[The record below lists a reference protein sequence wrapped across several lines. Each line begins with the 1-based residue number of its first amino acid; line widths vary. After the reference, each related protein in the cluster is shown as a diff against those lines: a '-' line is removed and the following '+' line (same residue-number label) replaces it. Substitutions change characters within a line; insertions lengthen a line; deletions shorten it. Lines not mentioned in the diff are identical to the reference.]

1 MARKKLT
8 DEDMRAQILAGVAA
22 RMRESAAKSLA
33 AAHEVGIESKPLVPF
48 PLDKTERA
56 MLAGLAGL
64 PDQLQK
70 KLTGRGGKFAV
81 PEVIRIVVAVADS
94 FLAAEQEQQTS
105 MEWAARKLLSGVHS
119 DLLMP
124 AWRAKAR
131 KKKRTPL
138 LYQLKVALIDAKPAI
153 WRRIQVKD
161 CTLDKLHEH
170 IQTVMG
176 WTNSHLHHFDVD
188 GQFYGDPELMEEN
201 FHEMH
206 YRDST
211 ITLLSDV
218 VPEDGKRR
226 RFKYEYDFGDSWE
239 HEVLFEGCPNA
250 AKGQKYPVCL
260 EGERAC
266 PPEDVGGVW
275 GYADF
280 LKTIKSRKRRKRV
293 EMLEW
298 ADGWFDP
305 DEFDAATATKSMWK
319 GILDWRS
326 ME

>member
-8 DEDMRAQILAGVAA
+8 DDEMRARMLAREVA
-22 RMRESAAKSLA
+22 RLRESATKSLA
-33 AAHEVGIESKPLVPF
+33 AAEEVGIEAKPLVPF
-48 PLDKTERA
+48 PLDKAERA
-56 MLAGLAGL
+56 MLAALTTM

-70 KLTGRGGKFAV
+70 MLTGRGGKFAV
-81 PEVIRIVVAVADS
+81 TEVISIVTAVTDS
-94 FLAAEQEQQTS
+94 FLATEEERQRS
-105 MEWAARKLLSGVHS
+105 LEWAARKLLSGIHS

-124 AWRAKAR
+124 AWRANAR
-131 KKKRTPL
+131 KKKPTHL
-138 LYQLKVALIDAKPAI
+138 LYQLKVTLIDSKPAI

-188 GQFYGDPELMEEN
+188 GQLYGDPELMEES
-201 FHEMH
+201 FHEMN

-218 VPEDGKRR
+218 VPEDGKRV
-226 RFKYEYDFGDSWE
+226 RFQYDYDFGDSWE
-239 HEVLFEGCPNA
+239 HEILFEGCPQPE
-250 AKGQKYPVCL
+250 KGQKYPACV

-275 GYADF
+275 GYAEF

-298 ADGWFDP
+298 VDGWFDP

-326 ME
+326 MG

>member
-1 MARKKLT
+1 MAQKRLT
-8 DEDMRAQILAGVAA
+8 DEEMKARILAGEVA
-22 RMRESAAKSLA
+22 RLRESAAKSFA
-33 AAHEVGIESKPLVPF
+33 AAKEIGIQTKPLVPF
-48 PLDKTERA
+48 PLDRAERM

-64 PDQLQK
+64 PDELRK

-81 PEVIRIVVAVADS
+81 TEIISMVTVVADS
-94 FLAAEQEQQTS
+94 FLAAEPERQTS
-105 MEWAARKLLSGVHS
+105 MEWAARQLLSGVHS

-131 KKKRTPL
+131 KKKPTRL
-138 LYQLKVALIDAKPAI
+138 LYQLKVTLIDSTPAI

-170 IQTVMG
+170 IQTVVG
-176 WTNSHLHHFDVD
+176 WTNSHLHHFDID
-188 GQFYGDPELMEEN
+188 GQFYGDPDLLEKN
-201 FHEMH
+201 FHEMN

-211 ITLLSDV
+211 ITLLSEI

-226 RFKYEYDFGDSWE
+226 RFKYEYDFGDRWD
-239 HEVLFEGCPNA
+239 HEILFEGCPKPE
-250 AKGQKYPVCL
+250 KGQKYPLCL

-266 PPEDVGGVW
+266 PPEDVGGTW
-275 GYADF
+275 GYAEF
-280 LKTIKSRKRRKRV
+280 LKTIKSRKRRKRA

-298 ADGWFDP
+298 ANGWFDP
-305 DEFDAATATKSMWK
+305 DEFDADTATKSMWK